1 MNKELISRKEF
12 YGVLLLFALIIGF
25 MFQSIRSRVSSLEY
39 DTDALDAWDIKNSR
53 ELREMINENQSAIS
67 DLEYRNY

>member
-1 MNKELISRKEF
+1 
-12 YGVLLLFALIIGF
+12 